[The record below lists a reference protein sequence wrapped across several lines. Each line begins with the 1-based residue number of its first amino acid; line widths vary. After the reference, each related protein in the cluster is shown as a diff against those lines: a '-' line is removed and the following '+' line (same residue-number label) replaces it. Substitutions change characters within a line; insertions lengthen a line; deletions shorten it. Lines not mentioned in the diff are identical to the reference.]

1 MVWGQNFV
9 LVIPRHVSFSSAA
22 RFERR
27 VFLPWATEFLRS
39 MLSDNFNGVMII
51 DFLQLS

>member
-9 LVIPRHVSFSSAA
+9 LVILRHVSFSSAA

-27 VFLPWATEFLRS
+27 VSLSWATEFLRS